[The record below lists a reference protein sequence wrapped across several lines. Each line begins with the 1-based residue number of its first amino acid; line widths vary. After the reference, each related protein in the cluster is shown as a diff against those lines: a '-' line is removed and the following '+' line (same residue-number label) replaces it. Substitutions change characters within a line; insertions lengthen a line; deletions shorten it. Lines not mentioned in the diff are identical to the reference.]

1 MNEYLLKMLSVE
13 KDIEK
18 NKKKQTIIRSVAA
31 LCVFMVFFCSFNP
44 DTVMNIAFFVSLP
57 VIIALF
63 VVDSQF
69 AEKVHALEVD
79 IYLLELE
86 HLKKEREA
94 KAEEGKSVS
103 DNWQDSIVKPD
114 EKASLPYVYYFILLI
129 IDAIIWI
136 I

>member
-1 MNEYLLKMLSVE
+1 MNEYLLKMLSIE

-18 NKKKQTIIRSVAA
+18 NKKKQTIIRSVAV

-63 VVDSQF
+63 VVDSNF
-69 AEKVHALEVD
+69 AGRVHSLEVD

-94 KAEEGKSVS
+94 KEEEGKSVS
-103 DNWQDSIVKPD
+103 ENWQDSLVKPND
-114 EKASLPYVYYFILLI
+114 KPALPYVFYFVLI
-129 IDAIIWI
+129 VIDVIIWI